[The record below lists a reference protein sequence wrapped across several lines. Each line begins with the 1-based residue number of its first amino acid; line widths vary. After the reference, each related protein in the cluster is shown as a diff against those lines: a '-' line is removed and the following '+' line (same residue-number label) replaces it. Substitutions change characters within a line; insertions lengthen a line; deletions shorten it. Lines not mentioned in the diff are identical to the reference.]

1 MIIEAAFAVRTVQST
16 LSFANSFSHK
26 SHFYFLVNYTVTEVE
41 SLIYTAFF
49 NQEMITQ
56 KSHTVS
62 AKRILSSTAI
72 QKKLWGF

>member
-49 NQEMITQ
+49 NQECT
-56 KSHTVS
+56 KNAVS
-62 AKRILSSTAI
+62 VTIQVKYTA
-72 QKKLWGF
+72 